1 MARLTENPAL
11 SATDSQ
17 TPIEVWTV
25 MLDNSTIKF
34 NKPLIVKPE
43 ILPPEA
49 PGDNTYLT
57 VDIPELNISAHGLNH
72 EELRDSIESCISF
85 GWRHY
90 VQSSDCLTSPEI
102 EKIKHNYLN
111 LAEEVFDE

>member
-1 MARLTENPAL
+1 
-11 SATDSQ
+11 
-17 TPIEVWTV
+17 
-25 MLDNSTIKF
+25 MLDNSSIKF

-43 ILPPEA
+43 ILLPES
-49 PGDNTYLT
+49 PGDKTYLT
-57 VDIPELNISAHGLNH
+57 VDIPELHISAHGLTH

-90 VQSSDCLTSPEI
+90 VQPSDCSLSPEMK
-102 EKIKHNYLN
+102 KIKRNYLN